1 MPGGVSSS
9 HILIPD
15 AVVASRGVCESE
27 RGEHNLGAAAESHSA
42 YSPGVGLSP
51 GFTPLYQPSQPPV
64 TAITS

>member
-1 MPGGVSSS
+1 MPGGVSGP

-15 AVVASRGVCESE
+15 AAGHRETSANPNARATTAELPP
-27 RGEHNLGAAAESHSA
+27 NLTQS
-42 YSPGVGLSP
+42 YSPGVGSSP